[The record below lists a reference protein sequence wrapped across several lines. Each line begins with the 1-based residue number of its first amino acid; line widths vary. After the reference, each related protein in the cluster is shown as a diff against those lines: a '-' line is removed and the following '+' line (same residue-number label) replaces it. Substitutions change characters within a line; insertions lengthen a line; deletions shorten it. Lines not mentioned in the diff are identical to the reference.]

1 MNKILLFLLTT
12 LVASL
17 SFGQLFSDDFESYA
31 PGSYIGPQSTSWT
44 TWSGAEGGAE
54 DVTITTNQASSG
66 TNSTYFSST
75 SANGGPQDVVLDFG
89 PLYNSGVFTFQSDFF
104 VNSEKTGYFNFQG
117 TQTIGQVWA
126 LNVNF
131 NNGNM
136 YIDDGITS
144 NLVVSTYPQATWFT
158 LKIEANLTL
167 KVWKAYIDGNLV
179 GTWINGINALA
190 SLDLFPIQNSQ
201 FYVDDVSFDHQP
213 YTLTELNG
221 MMAMAQIGGELAGQ
235 TVTPKLTVVNAGTTA
250 INSFDVNLNYGGNN
264 YSQSVT
270 GVNITSTSNYVVTL
284 NSFPLVAGNQVY
296 TATVSNVNGMTI
308 DNVSSD
314 DVLTGSI
321 NPVVPAAGKI
331 VVSEEATGTWCQW
344 CPRGA
349 VFMDQF
355 EEKYSQFWAGI
366 AVHNGDPM
374 ADAEYDA
381 AFGGL
386 ISGYP
391 SALVDRGNDVDPSG
405 MSIDFLSRVQVAP
418 KALLTNGAMWDPASR
433 TLDVSVTA
441 NFQASANSNYK
452 MACVLTEDEVTGTGS
467 GYNQS
472 NAYAG
477 GNNGV
482 MGGYETLGNPVP
494 AAQMVYQHVA
504 RAIAPSFS
512 GLTGSFPATVN
523 TGELHTVNFQ
533 FILPATWDENEIHII
548 GLLIDPAGRIDNAGK
563 TTIAEAVANGYQSG
577 GNAGLFDNLNNQLDE
592 AVKVYPNPASDF
604 VNIEMLLETESSVFI
619 KLIDASGQEVTSKNF
634 GKIEDSWIIPLD
646 TRNLDAGLYLIQ
658 IDLNGEII
666 NKRLIIH

>member
-1 MNKILLFLLTT
+1 MKTLLLIIFGMFVSTM
-12 LVASL
+12 
-17 SFGQLFSDDFESYA
+17 SFSQLFSDDFESYA

-144 NLVVSTYPQATWFT
+144 NLVVSSYPQATWFT

-221 MMAMAQIGGELAGQ
+221 MMAMVNIGGELAGQ

-270 GVNITSTSNYVVTL
+270 GVNIASTSNYVVTL
-284 NSFPLVAGNQVY
+284 SSFPLVAGNQVY
-296 TATVSNVNGMTI
+296 TATVSNVNGMTM

-374 ADAEYDA
+374 TDAEYDA

-577 GNAGLFDNLNNQLDE
+577 GNA
-592 AVKVYPNPASDF
+592 
-604 VNIEMLLETESSVFI
+604 
-619 KLIDASGQEVTSKNF
+619 
-634 GKIEDSWIIPLD
+634 
-646 TRNLDAGLYLIQ
+646 
-658 IDLNGEII
+658 
-666 NKRLIIH
+666 